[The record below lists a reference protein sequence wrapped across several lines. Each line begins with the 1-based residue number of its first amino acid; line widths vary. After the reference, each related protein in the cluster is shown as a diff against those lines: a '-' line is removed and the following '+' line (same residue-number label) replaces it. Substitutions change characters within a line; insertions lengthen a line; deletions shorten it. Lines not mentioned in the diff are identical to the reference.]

1 MKKRNSAALLCA
13 GALLLGNGL
22 ESNFKTSDINDA
34 IYNLQ
39 PGDSIAITVALENGG
54 DKSTD
59 WWMTN
64 RVLRSLEDIQEAAS
78 GGGGYEMT
86 CDGQHIVIMGL
97 TTENSVRFLNSAVTL
112 GEDSK
117 YYVKGVRMGG
127 RDNSTV
133 DLAYFRVER
142 DEDYVVAY
150 GIRGNLVQYTV
161 GQKTGR
167 RDSAGTNARA

>member
-1 MKKRNSAALLCA
+1 M
-13 GALLLGNGL
+13 
-22 ESNFKTSDINDA
+22 
-34 IYNLQ
+34 
-39 PGDSIAITVALENGG
+39 
-54 DKSTD
+54 
-59 WWMTN
+59 
-64 RVLRSLEDIQEAAS
+64 
-78 GGGGYEMT
+78 
-86 CDGQHIVIMGL
+86 
-97 TTENSVRFLNSAVTL
+97 TL